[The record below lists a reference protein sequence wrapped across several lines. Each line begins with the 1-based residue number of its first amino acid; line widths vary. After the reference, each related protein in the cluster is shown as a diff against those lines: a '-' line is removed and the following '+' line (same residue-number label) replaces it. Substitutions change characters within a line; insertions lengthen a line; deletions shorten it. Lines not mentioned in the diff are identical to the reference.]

1 MATIDKSKFQFVKRD
16 DFASETIDAPAYSYW
31 KSVMRQFLKKKSTIT
46 MLGILIAI
54 ILMSFIYPMFSNFD
68 FNDVS
73 KVNDF
78 SMRYIKPSAQYWFGT
93 DSNGKS
99 LFDGVWFGARNSILI
114 SIIATVIN
122 LAIGVIIGGIW
133 GISKTVD
140 RVMMEIY
147 NIISNIP
154 ALLIVIVLTYSI
166 GAGFW
171 HLIFA
176 MTITG
181 WVGIAYT
188 IRVQIMRYRDLEYNL
203 ASRTLGTPT
212 LKIVTKNIM
221 PQLVSV
227 IVTTTSQMLPSFI
240 SYEAFLSFFGL
251 GLPVTVPSLGRLISD
266 YSQNVTTNAYLFWI
280 PLTTLI
286 LVSLTFF
293 VVGQNLA
300 DASDPRTHR

>member
-1 MATIDKSKFQFVKRD
+1 MSTISNDKFQFVKRD
-16 DFASETIDAPAYSYW
+16 DFASEAIDAPAYSYW
-31 KSVMRQFLKKKSTIT
+31 GSVFRQFLKKKSTII
-46 MLGILIAI
+46 MLGILISI
-54 ILMSFIYPMFSNFD
+54 VLMSFIYPMFSDFD

-78 SMRYIKPSAQYWFGT
+78 SARYIKPNAEHWFGT

-114 SIIATVIN
+114 SVIATFVN
-122 LAIGVIIGGIW
+122 LFIGVVIGGIW
-133 GISKTVD
+133 GISKSVD
-140 RVMMEIY
+140 RIMMEVY
-147 NIISNIP
+147 NVINNIP
-154 ALLIVIVLTYSI
+154 SLLIVIVLTYSI

-171 HLIFA
+171 NLIFA
-176 MTITG
+176 MSVTTWIS
-181 WVGIAYT
+181 VAYS
-188 IRVQIMRYRDLEYNL
+188 IRIQMLRYRDLEYNL
-203 ASRTLGTPT
+203 ASRTLGTPSY
-212 LKIVTKNIM
+212 KIIMKNIM

-227 IVTTTSQMLPSFI
+227 IVTSTSQMLPSFI

-251 GLPVTVPSLGRLISD
+251 GLPITVPSLGRLISD

-280 PLTTLI
+280 PLTTLV
-286 LVSLTFF
+286 LVSLSLF

>member
-1 MATIDKSKFQFVKRD
+1 MATLDKSKFQFVKRD

-171 HLIFA
+171 NLIFA

>member
-31 KSVMRQFLKKKSTIT
+31 RSVMRQFLKKKSTTI

-54 ILMSFIYPMFSNFD
+54 VLMSFIYPMFSNFD

-78 SMRYIKPSAQYWFGT
+78 SMRYIKPNAEHWFGT

-114 SIIATVIN
+114 SIIATLIN
-122 LAIGVIIGGIW
+122 LIIGIIIGAIW
-133 GISKTVD
+133 GISKAVD
-140 RVMMEIY
+140 RVMMEVY

-171 HLIFA
+171 NLIFA

-188 IRVQIMRYRDLEYNL
+188 IRIQIMRYRDLEYNL

-286 LVSLTFF
+286 LVSLSFF

>member
-31 KSVMRQFLKKKSTIT
+31 KSVRRQFLKKKSTIT

-171 HLIFA
+171 NLIFA

>member
-1 MATIDKSKFQFVKRD
+1 MATIDKSKFQFVKCD

-31 KSVMRQFLKKKSTIT
+31 KSVIRQFLKKKSTIT

-54 ILMSFIYPMFSNFD
+54 ILMSFIYPMFSDFD

-140 RVMMEIY
+140 RVMMEVY

-171 HLIFA
+171 NLIFA

>member
-1 MATIDKSKFQFVKRD
+1 MSTIDKEKFQFVKRD

-31 KSVMRQFLKKKSTIT
+31 KSVFKQFMKKKSTVV
-46 MLGILIAI
+46 MLGILVAI
-54 ILMSFIYPMFSNFD
+54 ILISFIYPMFSKFD

-78 SMRYIKPSAQYWFGT
+78 SVRYIKPNAEHWFGT
-93 DSNGKS
+93 DSKGKS

-114 SIIATVIN
+114 SVIATVIN
-122 LAIGVIIGGIW
+122 VVIGVFVGGIW
-133 GISKTVD
+133 GISKSVD
-140 RVMMEIY
+140 RVMMEVY
-147 NIISNIP
+147 NVISNIP
-154 ALLIVIVLTYSI
+154 PLLIVIVLTYSI

-171 HLIFA
+171 NLIFA
-176 MTITG
+176 MSVTTWI
-181 WVGIAYT
+181 GIAFM
-188 IRVQIMRYRDLEYNL
+188 IRVQILRYRDLEYNL

-212 LKIVTKNIM
+212 LKIVAKNIM

-227 IVTTTSQMLPSFI
+227 IVTTMTQMLPSFI

-251 GLPVTVPSLGRLISD
+251 GLPITVPSLGRLISD

-280 PLTTLI
+280 PLTTLV
-286 LVSLTFF
+286 LVSLSLF

>member
-54 ILMSFIYPMFSNFD
+54 ILMSFIYPMFSDFD

-78 SMRYIKPSAQYWFGT
+78 SMRYIKPSGQYWFGT

-133 GISKTVD
+133 GIFKTVD

-171 HLIFA
+171 NLIFA

-212 LKIVTKNIM
+212 FKIVTKNIM

>member
-1 MATIDKSKFQFVKRD
+1 MAAIDKSKFQFVKRD
-16 DFASETIDAPAYSYW
+16 DFASETIDAPTYSYW
-31 KSVMRQFLKKKSTIT
+31 RSVMRQFLKKKSTVI
-46 MLGILIAI
+46 MLAILITI
-54 ILMSFIYPMFSNFD
+54 ILMSFIYPMFSDFD

-78 SMRYIKPSAQYWFGT
+78 SMRYIQPNGQYWFGT

-114 SIIATVIN
+114 AVISTFIN
-122 LAIGVIIGGIW
+122 LVIGVIVGGIW
-133 GISKTVD
+133 GISKSVD

-154 ALLIVIVLTYSI
+154 PLLIVIVLTYSI

-171 HLIFA
+171 NLILA

-181 WVGIAYT
+181 WLGIAYS
-188 IRVQIMRYRDLEYNL
+188 IRIQIMRYRDLEYNL

>member
-1 MATIDKSKFQFVKRD
+1 MSTISNDKFQFVKRD
-16 DFASETIDAPAYSYW
+16 DYASEVIDAPAYSYW
-31 KSVMRQFLKKKSTIT
+31 GSVFRQFLKKKSTVI

-54 ILMSFIYPMFSNFD
+54 VLMSFIYPMFSDFD

-78 SMRYIKPSAQYWFGT
+78 SARYIKPNAEHWFGT

-114 SIIATVIN
+114 SVIATFVN
-122 LAIGVIIGGIW
+122 LFIGVVIGGIW
-133 GISKTVD
+133 GISKSVD
-140 RVMMEIY
+140 RIMMEVY
-147 NIISNIP
+147 NVINNIP
-154 ALLIVIVLTYSI
+154 SLLIVIVLTYSI

-171 HLIFA
+171 NLIFA
-176 MTITG
+176 MSVTTWIS
-181 WVGIAYT
+181 VAHS
-188 IRVQIMRYRDLEYNL
+188 IRIQMLRYRDLEYNL
-203 ASRTLGTPT
+203 ASRTLGTPSY
-212 LKIVTKNIM
+212 KIIVKNIM

-227 IVTTTSQMLPSFI
+227 IVTSTSQMLPSFI

-251 GLPVTVPSLGRLISD
+251 GLPITVPSLGRLISD

-280 PLTTLI
+280 PLTTLV
-286 LVSLTFF
+286 LVSLSLF

>member
-1 MATIDKSKFQFVKRD
+1 MSTISNDKFQFVKRD
-16 DFASETIDAPAYSYW
+16 DFASEAIDAPAYSYW
-31 KSVMRQFLKKKSTIT
+31 GSVFRQFLKKKSTVI

-54 ILMSFIYPMFSNFD
+54 VLMSFIYPMFSDFD

-78 SMRYIKPSAQYWFGT
+78 SARYIKPNAEHWFGT

-114 SIIATVIN
+114 SVIATFVN
-122 LAIGVIIGGIW
+122 LFIGVVIGGIW
-133 GISKTVD
+133 GISKSVD
-140 RVMMEIY
+140 RIMMEVY
-147 NIISNIP
+147 NVINNIP
-154 ALLIVIVLTYSI
+154 SLLIVIVLTYSI

-171 HLIFA
+171 NLIFA
-176 MTITG
+176 MSVTTWIG
-181 WVGIAYT
+181 VAHS
-188 IRVQIMRYRDLEYNL
+188 IRIQMLRYRDLEYNL
-203 ASRTLGTPT
+203 ASRTLGTPSY
-212 LKIVTKNIM
+212 KIIMKNIM

-227 IVTTTSQMLPSFI
+227 IVTSTSQMLPSFI

-251 GLPVTVPSLGRLISD
+251 GLPITVPSLGRLISD

-280 PLTTLI
+280 PLTTLV
-286 LVSLTFF
+286 LVSLSLF

>member
-31 KSVMRQFLKKKSTIT
+31 RSVIRQFLKKKSTTI

-54 ILMSFIYPMFSNFD
+54 VLMSFIYPMFSKFD

-78 SMRYIKPSAQYWFGT
+78 SMRYIKPNAEHWFGT

-114 SIIATVIN
+114 SIIATIIN
-122 LAIGVIIGGIW
+122 LFIGILVGALW
-133 GISKTVD
+133 GISKSVD
-140 RVMMEIY
+140 RVMMEVY

-154 ALLIVIVLTYSI
+154 SLLIVIVLTYSI

-171 HLIFA
+171 NLIFA

-188 IRVQIMRYRDLEYNL
+188 IRIQIMRYRDLEYNL

-286 LVSLTFF
+286 LVSLSFF

>member
-31 KSVMRQFLKKKSTIT
+31 RSVMRQFLKKKSTTI

-54 ILMSFIYPMFSNFD
+54 VLMSFIYPMFSKFD

-78 SMRYIKPSAQYWFGT
+78 SMRYIKPNAEHWFGT

-114 SIIATVIN
+114 SIIATLIN
-122 LAIGVIIGGIW
+122 LIIGIIIGAIW
-133 GISKTVD
+133 GISKAVD
-140 RVMMEIY
+140 RIMMEVY
-147 NIISNIP
+147 NVISNIP

-171 HLIFA
+171 NLIFA

-188 IRVQIMRYRDLEYNL
+188 IRIQIMRYRDLEYNL

-212 LKIVTKNIM
+212 YKIVTKNIM

-227 IVTTTSQMLPSFI
+227 IVTTTSQMLPNFI

-286 LVSLTFF
+286 LVSLSFF

>member
-31 KSVMRQFLKKKSTIT
+31 RSVMRQFLKKKSTTI
-46 MLGILIAI
+46 MLGILVVIV
-54 ILMSFIYPMFSNFD
+54 LMSFIYPMFSNFD

-78 SMRYIKPSAQYWFGT
+78 SMRYIKPNAEHWFGT

-114 SIIATVIN
+114 SIIATLIN
-122 LAIGVIIGGIW
+122 LIIGIIIGAIW
-133 GISKTVD
+133 GISKAVD
-140 RVMMEIY
+140 RIMMEVY
-147 NIISNIP
+147 NVISNIP

-171 HLIFA
+171 NLIFA

-188 IRVQIMRYRDLEYNL
+188 IRIQIMRYRDLEYNL

-212 LKIVTKNIM
+212 YKIVTKNIM

-227 IVTTTSQMLPSFI
+227 IVTTTSQMLPNFI

-286 LVSLTFF
+286 LVSLSFF

>member
-1 MATIDKSKFQFVKRD
+1 
-16 DFASETIDAPAYSYW
+16 
-31 KSVMRQFLKKKSTIT
+31 

-54 ILMSFIYPMFSNFD
+54 VLMSFIYPMFSDFD

-78 SMRYIKPSAQYWFGT
+78 SARYIKPNAEYWFGT

-114 SIIATVIN
+114 SVIATFVN
-122 LAIGVIIGGIW
+122 LFIGVVVGGIW
-133 GISKTVD
+133 GISKSVD
-140 RVMMEIY
+140 RIMMEVY
-147 NIISNIP
+147 NVINNIP
-154 ALLIVIVLTYSI
+154 SLLIVIVLTYSI

-171 HLIFA
+171 NLIFA
-176 MTITG
+176 MSVTTWIS
-181 WVGIAYT
+181 VAHS
-188 IRVQIMRYRDLEYNL
+188 IRIQMLRYRDLEYNL
-203 ASRTLGTPT
+203 ASRTLGTPSY
-212 LKIVTKNIM
+212 KIIVKNIM

-227 IVTTTSQMLPSFI
+227 IVTSTSQMLPAFI

-251 GLPVTVPSLGRLISD
+251 GLPITVPSLGRLISD

-280 PLTTLI
+280 PLTTLV
-286 LVSLTFF
+286 LVSLSLF

>member
-31 KSVMRQFLKKKSTIT
+31 RSVIRQFLKKKSTSI

-54 ILMSFIYPMFSNFD
+54 VLMSFIYPMFSKFD

-78 SMRYIKPSAQYWFGT
+78 SMRYIKPNAEHWFGT

-122 LAIGVIIGGIW
+122 LIIGIIVGAIW
-133 GISKTVD
+133 GISKAVD
-140 RVMMEIY
+140 RVMMEVY

-154 ALLIVIVLTYSI
+154 SLLIVIVLTYSI

-171 HLIFA
+171 NLIFA

-188 IRVQIMRYRDLEYNL
+188 IRIQIMRYRDLEYNL

-286 LVSLTFF
+286 LVSLSFF

>member
-1 MATIDKSKFQFVKRD
+1 MATIDKTKFQFVKRD

-31 KSVMRQFLKKKSTIT
+31 KSVMRQFLKKKSTVI
-46 MLGILIAI
+46 MLGILVAI
-54 ILMSFIYPMFSNFD
+54 ILMSFIYPIFSDFD

-78 SMRYIKPSAQYWFGT
+78 GARYINPNGQYWFGT

-114 SIIATVIN
+114 SVIATVIN
-122 LAIGVIIGGIW
+122 LVIGIVIGGIW

-140 RVMMEIY
+140 RIMMEVY

-154 ALLIVIVLTYSI
+154 SLLIVIVLTYSI

-171 HLIFA
+171 NLIFA

-188 IRVQIMRYRDLEYNL
+188 IRIQIMRYRDLEYNL

-212 LKIVTKNIM
+212 LKIIVKNIM

-227 IVTTTSQMLPSFI
+227 IVTTASQLLPSFI

-286 LVSLTFF
+286 LVSLSLF

>member
-31 KSVMRQFLKKKSTIT
+31 RSVMRQFLKMKSTTI
-46 MLGILIAI
+46 MLGILVAI
-54 ILMSFIYPMFSNFD
+54 VLMSFIYPMFSNFD

-78 SMRYIKPSAQYWFGT
+78 SMRYIKPNAEHWFGT

-114 SIIATVIN
+114 SIIATLIN
-122 LAIGVIIGGIW
+122 LIIGIIVGAIW
-133 GISKTVD
+133 GISKAVD
-140 RVMMEIY
+140 RFMMEVY
-147 NIISNIP
+147 NVISNIP

-171 HLIFA
+171 NLIFA

-188 IRVQIMRYRDLEYNL
+188 IRIQIMRYRDLEYNL

-212 LKIVTKNIM
+212 YKIVAKNIM

-227 IVTTTSQMLPSFI
+227 IVTTTSQMLPNFI

-286 LVSLTFF
+286 LVSLSFF

>member
-1 MATIDKSKFQFVKRD
+1 MSTISNDKFQFVKRD
-16 DFASETIDAPAYSYW
+16 DYASEAIDTPAYSYW
-31 KSVMRQFLKKKSTIT
+31 RSVFRQFLKKKSTVI

-54 ILMSFIYPMFSNFD
+54 VLMSFIYPMFSDFD

-78 SMRYIKPSAQYWFGT
+78 SARYIKPNAEHWFGT

-114 SIIATVIN
+114 SVIATFVN
-122 LAIGVIIGGIW
+122 LFIGVIIGGIW
-133 GISKTVD
+133 GISKSVD
-140 RVMMEIY
+140 RIMMEVY
-147 NIISNIP
+147 NVINNIP
-154 ALLIVIVLTYSI
+154 SLLIVIVLTYSI

-171 HLIFA
+171 NLIFA
-176 MTITG
+176 MSVTTWIG
-181 WVGIAYT
+181 VAHS
-188 IRVQIMRYRDLEYNL
+188 IRIQMLRYRDLEYNL
-203 ASRTLGTPT
+203 ASRTLGTPSY
-212 LKIVTKNIM
+212 KIIMKNIM

-227 IVTTTSQMLPSFI
+227 IVTSTSQMLPSFI

-251 GLPVTVPSLGRLISD
+251 GLPITVPSLGRLISD

-280 PLTTLI
+280 PLTTLV
-286 LVSLTFF
+286 LVSLSLF

>member
-31 KSVMRQFLKKKSTIT
+31 RSVMRQFLKKKSTTI

-54 ILMSFIYPMFSNFD
+54 VLMSFIYPMFSNFD

-78 SMRYIKPSAQYWFGT
+78 SMRYIKPNAEHWFGT

-114 SIIATVIN
+114 SIIATLIN
-122 LAIGVIIGGIW
+122 LIIGIIIGAIW
-133 GISKTVD
+133 GISKAVD
-140 RVMMEIY
+140 RVMMEVY

-171 HLIFA
+171 NLIFA

-188 IRVQIMRYRDLEYNL
+188 IRIQIMRYRDLEYNL

>member
-171 HLIFA
+171 NLIFA

-212 LKIVTKNIM
+212 FKIVTKNIM

-286 LVSLTFF
+286 LVSLSFF

>member
-31 KSVMRQFLKKKSTIT
+31 RSVMRQFLKKKSTTI
-46 MLGILIAI
+46 MLGILVAI
-54 ILMSFIYPMFSNFD
+54 VLMSFIYPMFSKFD

-78 SMRYIKPSAQYWFGT
+78 SMRYIKPNAEHWFGT

-114 SIIATVIN
+114 SIIATLIN
-122 LAIGVIIGGIW
+122 LIIGIIIGALW
-133 GISKTVD
+133 GISKSVD
-140 RVMMEIY
+140 RIMIEVY

-154 ALLIVIVLTYSI
+154 SLLIVIVLTYSI

-171 HLIFA
+171 NLIFA

-188 IRVQIMRYRDLEYNL
+188 IRIQILRYRDLEYNL

-212 LKIVTKNIM
+212 YKIVTKNIM

-227 IVTTTSQMLPSFI
+227 IVTTTSQMLPNFI

-286 LVSLTFF
+286 LVSLSFF

>member
-1 MATIDKSKFQFVKRD
+1 MASIDKSKFQFVKRD

-31 KSVMRQFLKKKSTIT
+31 KSVMRQFFKKKSTT
-46 MLGILIAI
+46 VMLGILIAI
-54 ILMSFIYPMFSNFD
+54 ILMSFIYPMFSKFD

-78 SMRYIKPSAQYWFGT
+78 SVRYVHPNAQYWFGT

-99 LFDGVWFGARNSILI
+99 LFDSVWFGARNSILI
-114 SIIATVIN
+114 AVIATFINVVIG
-122 LAIGVIIGGIW
+122 LVVGAVW
-133 GISKTVD
+133 GISKTFD
-140 RVMMEIY
+140 MIMMEIY

-154 ALLIVIVLTYSI
+154 ALLVVIVLTYSL

-171 HLIFA
+171 NMIFA
-176 MTITG
+176 MTVTG
-181 WVGIAYT
+181 WIGIAYT
-188 IRVQIMRYRDLEYNL
+188 IRIQIMRYRDLEYNL

-212 LKIVTKNIM
+212 PKIVVKNIM

-227 IVTTTSQMLPSFI
+227 IVTMASQLLQGFI
-240 SYEAFLSFFGL
+240 SYEAFLSYFGL
-251 GLPVTVPSLGRLISD
+251 GLPVTTPSLGRLISD
-266 YSQNVTTNAYLFWI
+266 YAQNVTVNAYVFWI

-286 LVSLTFF
+286 LVSLSLFI
-293 VVGQNLA
+293 VGQNLA

>member
-1 MATIDKSKFQFVKRD
+1 MATIDKSKFTFVKRD
-16 DFASETIDAPAYSYW
+16 DFASEIIDAPAYSYW
-31 KSVMRQFLKKKSTIT
+31 KSVMRQFLRKKSTIA
-46 MLGILIAI
+46 MLGILVAI
-54 ILMSFIYPMFSNFD
+54 VLMSFIYPIFSNFD

-78 SMRYIKPSAQYWFGT
+78 SARYIKPNSQYWFGT

-114 SIIATVIN
+114 SVIATMIN
-122 LAIGVIIGGIW
+122 LVIGIVIGGIW

-140 RVMMEIY
+140 RVMIEIY

-154 ALLIVIVLTYSI
+154 PLLIVIVLTYSI

-171 HLIFA
+171 NLIFA

-181 WVGIAYT
+181 WIGIAYN
-188 IRVQIMRYRDLEYNL
+188 IRIQILRSRDLEYNL

-212 LKIVTKNIM
+212 VKIIVKNIM

-227 IVTTTSQMLPSFI
+227 IVTTASQLLPSFI

-286 LVSLTFF
+286 LVSLSLF

>member
-68 FNDVS
+68 FNDVI

-78 SMRYIKPSAQYWFGT
+78 SMRYIKPSGQYWFGT

-140 RVMMEIY
+140 RVMMEVY

-171 HLIFA
+171 NLIFA

>member
-171 HLIFA
+171 NLIFA